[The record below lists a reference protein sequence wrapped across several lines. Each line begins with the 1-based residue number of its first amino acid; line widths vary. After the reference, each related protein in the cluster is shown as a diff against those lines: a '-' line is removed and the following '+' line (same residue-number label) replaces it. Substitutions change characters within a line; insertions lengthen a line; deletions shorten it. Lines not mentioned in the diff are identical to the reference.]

1 MCLKCVLNVEA
12 IVATFNPEKALE
24 GAFSVIT
31 NLHVDLCFQIYL
43 WVTPIDFFFI
53 GVSYWVPSLA
63 SYLGRKQLLLGRY
76 FWCSAQIMKEYQ
88 INILSVLSLVA
99 FVLSLFTTY
108 WLAQASLHYVS
119 TTNNFLGQFHGSIS
133 WAALLRGVAAWAAAW
148 AGAASPSLEVGR
160 VGRCQS
166 SLCPAL
172 GMVGSTGIRGE
183 GG

>member
-43 WVTPIDFFFI
+43 GVTPIDFFFI

-133 WAALLRGVAAWAAAW
+133 WAALLREAAAW
-148 AGAASPSLEVGR
+148 AGAASPSSEVGR